1 MISSPNAGTWHDRR
15 VPHSV
20 VVYSVL
26 ADFADSAT
34 RERYLDWLRSGHCL
48 AVVREGG
55 ALSAEVTVHED
66 GTVESRYVFGS
77 RVSFDAYEAGP
88 AIALRADGVRLFP
101 ADGGVRMA
109 RRLGVRAVR
118 VPD

>member
-1 MISSPNAGTWHDRR
+1 M
-15 VPHSV
+15 
-20 VVYSVL
+20 YSVQ
-26 ADFADSAT
+26 AEFPDDAT
-34 RERYLDWLRSGHCL
+34 RERYLDWLRGGHCL

-66 GTVESRYVFGS
+66 GTVEARYLFGS
-77 RVSFDAYEAGP
+77 RASFDAYEAGP
-88 AIALRADGVRLFP
+88 AIALRADHELKFPPGSGPRLS
-101 ADGGVRMA
+101 